1 MSLKFEME
9 QMPGYLAAKF
19 IGSGVAEDVWGQ
31 FELIAEE
38 CKRTK
43 NNELLI
49 DTTEVEGEISD
60 VERFQFAE
68 RMEIF
73 ARYRIK
79 VALACK
85 QEHIHP
91 QGLAMLLSQMRG
103 VDGEIFT
110 DSRDAEVWLL
120 N

>member
-85 QEHIHP
+85 REHIHP
-91 QGLAMLLSQMRG
+91 QGLAMLLAQMRG